1 MGKIIIL
8 GSGAAPG
15 VPSIAN
21 GWGDCDPNNPKNRRS
36 RAGTYIEIGHAKILI
51 DTSPD
56 MRVQLLE
63 NQIRHLDA
71 VLYTH
76 AHADHLHGIDD
87 LRDINRISCQ
97 PLDIYGNHDTL
108 AAIQVRFPYLLTD
121 KTHPNNPLFRASL
134 VANLVENGKSF
145 HIQDVEIVPLAQT
158 GHASL
163 SNGYIFNGGEIVYVS
178 DCKKICPEGLKLITR
193 NPKVLILPL
202 TVLQSEGNHH
212 MGVEEVLSYI
222 KLIDAD
228 KTIINH
234 MAVECDYD
242 YVNKITPDNTFP
254 AYDNMMIEF

>member
-21 GWGDCDPNNPKNRRS
+21 GWGDCNPNNPKNRRS
-36 RAGTYIEIGHAKILI
+36 RTGTYIEIGTAKILI

-56 MRVQLLE
+56 MRLQLLE
-63 NQIRHLDA
+63 NGISHLDA

-87 LRDINRISCQ
+87 LRDINRISGK
-97 PLDIYGNHDTL
+97 PLDIYGTQDTL
-108 AAIQVRFPYLLTD
+108 NGIQKRFPYLLTD
-121 KTHPNNPLFRASL
+121 KIHPNNPLFRASL
-134 VANLVENGKSF
+134 VANLVKNGESF
-145 HIQDVEIVPLAQT
+145 KIKDTEIIPLAQS
-158 GHASL
+158 GHALS

-178 DCKKICPEGLKLITR
+178 DCRKILPEGLKIITKK
-193 NPKVLILPL
+193 PKLLILPL
-202 TVLQSEGNHH
+202 TTITPQNYHMGLKEVLQ
-212 MGVEEVLSYI
+212 YI

-242 YVNKITPDNTFP
+242 AVNKLTPDNTFP
-254 AYDNMMIEF
+254 AYDNMIIEF